1 MVLLHLLHLYRL
13 FSLFPCIVPLI
24 KVTLTIFCPHLGH
37 LCITG
42 TLMFNT
48 SVCFWLLYHLFSRCQ
63 HLFMK
68 SHIFCA
74 VCWKIFSITVRA
86 VIFDSFFDVFWDCQ
100 SVKKPLKSSVL
111 CNMSYISRKALK
123 SPVNVPTRCQSVSW
137 YSVRDLHKIYNAPVT
152 LCNAPIIVFM
162 PYVILYTLEHKKPLE
177 TQNRASKRNLWKVI
191 KKCWQVVFCVIEYR
205 QAQEREQHR
214 SSRASNPITWRTA
227 EWQKQSES

>member
-42 TLMFNT
+42 TLMINT
-48 SVCFWLLYHLFSRCQ
+48 SYFWFIVAPVFTLSTPFYE
-63 HLFMK
+63 K
-68 SHIFCA
+68 SYFLCSMPNN
-74 VCWKIFSITVRA
+74 FYITVRA

-123 SPVNVPTRCQSVSW
+123 SPVNVPTRCQSVSC
-137 YSVRDLHKIYNAPVT
+137 YSVRDPHKSYNAPVK
-152 LCNAPIIVFM
+152 LCNAPRIVFM
-162 PYVILYTLEHKKPLE
+162 PLCDTLYPRPQKAP
-177 TQNRASKRNLWKVI
+177 RNAK
-191 KKCWQVVFCVIEYR
+191 
-205 QAQEREQHR
+205 
-214 SSRASNPITWRTA
+214 
-227 EWQKQSES
+227 